1 MRTIADNL
9 HNIFS
14 NADPGS
20 AFAKSY
26 AKAMA
31 VVEKKLMSSDALLG
45 KEFFSEADLSK
56 VSKYLNDVA
65 EKMAE
70 MRILAQNTPTMTLGF
85 ETDELIEATKALAEL
100 QARIR
105 ETKNAKIGTIA
116 GMNDKPAIKRML
128 ETAEHS
134 NFSTG
139 KSFDEN
145 QAAMGKSMGKLS

>member
-1 MRTIADNL
+1 MRSIADNL

-85 ETDELIEATKALAEL
+85 ETDELIEATKALTEL
-100 QARIR
+100 
-105 ETKNAKIGTIA
+105 
-116 GMNDKPAIKRML
+116 
-128 ETAEHS
+128 
-134 NFSTG
+134 
-139 KSFDEN
+139 
-145 QAAMGKSMGKLS
+145 